1 MGSDMMPFLEGG
13 VLSRDSRRASREI
26 SRGRLGA
33 QVRSAQVD
41 NSTDVTMAK
50 VENLTMAT
58 ANAMQQV
65 TRVAQAIRQL
75 EQMMPEVA
83 GRLGY
88 LADDHMLGCSELLA
102 DLRREMRR
110 IR

>member
-1 MGSDMMPFLEGG
+1 MSELSTYLGG
-13 VLSRDSRRASREI
+13 GMLDRDTRRTSRQI
-26 SRGRLGA
+26 TRGRLVS
-33 QVRSAQVD
+33 QIRSSQVD
-41 NSTDVTMAK
+41 DTTDVTLAK
-50 VENLTMAT
+50 VENLTLAT
-58 ANAMQQV
+58 ANAMEQV

-75 EQMMPEVA
+75 EQMNPEVA

-88 LADDHMLGCSELLA
+88 LADNHMLGCSELLA

>member
-1 MGSDMMPFLEGG
+1 MSDITPYTQGG
-13 VLSRDSRRASREI
+13 GLSRDARRYGREI
-26 SRGRLGA
+26 SRGRLGTLI
-33 QVRSAQVD
+33 RTSQVD

-88 LADDHMLGCSELLA
+88 VADDHMLGCSELLA

>member
-1 MGSDMMPFLEGG
+1 MSELTTYLGG
-13 VLSRDSRRASREI
+13 GMLDRDARRTSRQI
-26 SRGRLGA
+26 TRGRLVS
-33 QVRSAQVD
+33 QIRSSQVD
-41 NSTDVTMAK
+41 DTTDVALAK
-50 VENLTMAT
+50 VENLTLAT
-58 ANAMQQV
+58 ANAMEQV

-75 EQMMPEVA
+75 EQMNPEVA

-88 LADDHMLGCSELLA
+88 LADNHMLGCSELLA

>member
-1 MGSDMMPFLEGG
+1 MSELTPFSGG
-13 VLSRDSRRASREI
+13 MLDRDSRRV
-26 SRGRLGA
+26 GRAIQRNRLA
-33 QVRSAQVD
+33 TQIRTSEVD

-102 DLRREMRR
+102 DLRHEMRR
-110 IR
+110 TR